1 MIKWYLLIVDSII
14 ILLFVAACCCSK
26 SKSTPSLNDANYI
39 KYDTDEEYIIDIVPD
54 NEESYN

>member
-26 SKSTPSLNDANYI
+26 SKSTPSLNDDNYI
-39 KYDTDEEYIIDIVPD
+39 KYETDEEYIIDIVPD
-54 NEESYN
+54 N